1 MDEGQ
6 CTVLLLLL
14 PNLPSNFQH
23 FLFPRGQ
30 GRSRGKYKG
39 SQVPRSSSP
48 KDLIFL
54 QPGKKLPAFKKDY
67 IMKYYS
73 QQWILKVWNSRPT
86 LHQDGLVLSKCVFKD
101 FKDQNYAKTIL
112 GEISLNPLD
121 PFATYECPKE
131 QICSGQNTFSA

>member
-48 KDLIFL
+48 NDWNFFVTREKVASVQEGLYYEVIF
-54 QPGKKLPAFKKDY
+54 PAMD
-67 IMKYYS
+67 
-73 QQWILKVWNSRPT
+73 
-86 LHQDGLVLSKCVFKD
+86 SK
-101 FKDQNYAKTIL
+101 NL
-112 GEISLNPLD
+112 E
-121 PFATYECPKE
+121 
-131 QICSGQNTFSA
+131 

>member
-48 KDLIFL
+48 KDLNFL

-73 QQWILKVWNSRPT
+73 QQWILKVWNGVVFGQIY
-86 LHQDGLVLSKCVFKD
+86 LQGLLLFVMIKTMPKLS
-101 FKDQNYAKTIL
+101 
-112 GEISLNPLD
+112 
-121 PFATYECPKE
+121 
-131 QICSGQNTFSA
+131 